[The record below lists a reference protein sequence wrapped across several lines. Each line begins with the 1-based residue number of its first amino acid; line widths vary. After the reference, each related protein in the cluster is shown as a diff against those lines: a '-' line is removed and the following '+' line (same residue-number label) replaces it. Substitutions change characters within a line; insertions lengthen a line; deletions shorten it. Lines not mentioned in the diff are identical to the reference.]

1 MAAER
6 AGIGCELMSSE
17 APLPSAV
24 AEPAEVDEHTYLPH
38 NQIVVIMVG
47 LMSGMLLAALDQ
59 SIVSTALPRITSEL
73 GGLDKLSWV
82 VTAYLLTATAG
93 TALWGKLS
101 DIYGRRLVFQIA
113 ISIFLI
119 GSLLCGVAQ
128 DIVQLIVFRGVQ
140 GIGGGGLFAIA
151 FAVIGDIVPPRE
163 RGRYGGYFGAVFG
176 ISSVAGPLLGGFFTD
191 GPGWRWIF
199 FINLPIGIAALVITT
214 VKLKIPLIKRQH
226 SIDYLGAALIVGSV
240 SALLLF
246 VEWRGKDY
254 GWTDPWA
261 LVLIT
266 AAVVLGVAFVLV
278 QRRAAE
284 PIIPP
289 RLFRGGV
296 YRVGVVFSFLSG
308 VAMFGGIIF
317 LPVYLQAVKGYSA
330 TISGLAMLPAI
341 IGILTSSI
349 VAGRILD
356 RTGRYKKFPIIGAS
370 TLVVA
375 LLLLSTIGVDTP
387 YWRLAGF
394 MLLFGLGL
402 GAQMQTLMTAVQNSI
417 PPRDM
422 GAATGSVTFF
432 RQMGGT
438 IGVAAFGAVFGSR
451 LVHYVAGIGGGATP
465 APDVNDVVAI
475 QALPEPIRTQVLVAM
490 ASALDD
496 LFLVAVPVVGIALV
510 VALFLPRVELRET
523 PKFAGPDP
531 TEAVSRPVP

>member
-1 MAAER
+1 
-6 AGIGCELMSSE
+6 MSSE

-128 DIVQLIVFRGVQ
+128 DLVQLIVFRGVQ

-330 TISGLAMLPAI
+330 TTSGLAMLPAI

-422 GAATGSVTFF
+422 GAAMGSVTFF

>member
-296 YRVGVVFSFLSG
+296 YRVGVIFSFLSG

-422 GAATGSVTFF
+422 GAAMGSVTFF

>member
-1 MAAER
+1 
-6 AGIGCELMSSE
+6 MSSE

-128 DIVQLIVFRGVQ
+128 DLVQLIVFRGIQ

-330 TISGLAMLPAI
+330 TISGLAMLPAV

-370 TLVVA
+370 TLVVS

-451 LVHYVAGIGGGATP
+451 LVHYVAGIGGGATT

-475 QALPEPIRTQVLVAM
+475 RALPEPIKTQVLVAM

-510 VALFLPRVELRET
+510 VALFLPRVELRKT
-523 PKFAGPDP
+523 PKFVEPDAS
-531 TEAVSRPVP
+531 EAVATPAP

>member
-1 MAAER
+1 MSSSDPSSPIADVPAEAGER
-6 AGIGCELMSSE
+6 A
-17 APLPSAV
+17 
-24 AEPAEVDEHTYLPH
+24 YLPH
-38 NQIVVIMVG
+38 KQIVVIMIG

-113 ISIFLI
+113 ISIFLV
-119 GSLLCGVAQ
+119 GSLLCGAAQ

-151 FAVIGDIVPPRE
+151 LAVIGDIVPPRE

-199 FINLPIGIAALVITT
+199 FINLPVGIAALVITT
-214 VKLKIPLIKRQH
+214 LNLKIPLVKRPH
-226 SIDYLGAALIVGSV
+226 RIDFLGAALVVASV
-240 SALLLF
+240 SALLLY

-261 LVLIT
+261 LVLIIG
-266 AAVVLGVAFVLV
+266 AVVLGFAFVMV

-284 PIIPP
+284 PIIPM

-296 YRVGVVFSFLSG
+296 YRVGVVFSFLAG
-308 VAMFGGIIF
+308 IAMFGGIIF

-330 TISGLAMLPAI
+330 TASGLAMLPAVL
-341 IGILTSSI
+341 GILSSSI
-349 VAGRILD
+349 IAGRILD
-356 RTGRYKKFPIIGAS
+356 RTGRYKKFPIIGAT
-370 TLVVA
+370 TLMVA
-375 LLLLSTIGVDTP
+375 LFFLSTIGVDTP
-387 YWRLAGF
+387 YWQLATY

-402 GAQMQTLMTAVQNSI
+402 GAQMQTLLTAIQNSI
-417 PPRDM
+417 NPQDM

-432 RQMGGT
+432 RQMGGA

-451 LVHYVAGIGGGATP
+451 LAHYVAGIGGGGAPT
-465 APDVNDVVAI
+465 PDVNDVTAI
-475 QALPEPIRTQVLVAM
+475 QALPEPIKSQVLTAM
-490 ASALDD
+490 ANALDD
-496 LFLVAVPVVGIALV
+496 LFLVGVPVVGIALL
-510 VALFLPRVELRET
+510 VALFLPRMELQLT
-523 PKFAGPDP
+523 PKIPEAKSAG
-531 TEAVSRPVP
+531 AVVTSVP